1 MFGGQSPRKKV
12 KIRKEIPTFYATEI
26 TVETIELCGATSPGP
41 KTTGVT
47 AVSMTKLG
55 MTTKGPMY
63 TRDEGHSICK

>member
-26 TVETIELCGATSPGP
+26 TVETIELCGAMSPGP

-47 AVSMTKLG
+47 AVSMTTLG
-55 MTTKGPMY
+55 MKT
-63 TRDEGHSICK
+63 